1 MVDPLVNEKG
11 EAMEPALHFHEFL
24 FLLGLIAKNCIT
36 SKDDSI
42 QTKLAEFYIQKL
54 NFTKVRVADIPEAS
68 YDQILQMVT
77 NDTDDRVMRTLEGDS
92 GEEDEWE
99 SGSEQ
104 EEVLELIER

>member
-1 MVDPLVNEKG
+1 
-11 EAMEPALHFHEFL
+11 
-24 FLLGLIAKNCIT
+24 
-36 SKDDSI
+36 
-42 QTKLAEFYIQKL
+42 
-54 NFTKVRVADIPEAS
+54 
-68 YDQILQMVT
+68 MVT